1 MEMDIHYY
9 EDFYFSLIKFQY
21 RFYRGMSNYQGK
33 IIFKD
38 IGFPQEIILGADLMP
53 VIVESMIGML
63 PPTTIHERGLDRA
76 NSLFYDTGGC
86 SFHRLALSAVN
97 NNLIP
102 LPNTFVGL
110 NACQEVVNDFFV
122 MSNQHKIPFYAIDL
136 PYERSNN
143 AAFFVAKQYEE
154 TYVKL
159 CEISGIEPDL
169 IKLSEV
175 IDLSN
180 KAANYFRKAN
190 NIRKKYPG
198 LIYGGQ
204 MLKFVNLVML
214 FGTEGALQVAQEYYE
229 TCNKYAQCN
238 EKKIAPK
245 CKILW
250 CNMGISY
257 DDKLYEYIEKELGA
271 MITIEEFNILP
282 EIELTTENPFLGLA
296 ERTLNTPFICDV
308 QLRANNIIKLVLD
321 YDVDGVVFFSHMN
334 CRLFNSRFN
343 IIKKHLNRRDIPII
357 ELNGDCLDSRSYNRA
372 QLLTRLEAFVE
383 MISK

>member
-1 MEMDIHYY
+1 MEMDVQYY
-9 EDFYFSLIKFQY
+9 EDYYFSLIKFQF
-21 RFYRGMSNYQGK
+21 RFYYEMAKYQGK

-38 IGFPQEIILGADLMP
+38 IGFPQEIILGAGLMP

-63 PPTTIHERGLDRA
+63 PPTTILEKGLDRA
-76 NSLFYDTGGC
+76 NSLFYDTGSC
-86 SFHRLALSAVN
+86 SFHRLALSAIN

-102 LPNTFVGL
+102 LPNAFVGL

-122 MSNQHKIPFYAIDL
+122 ISNQHNIPFYAVDL
-136 PYERSNN
+136 PYERSND
-143 AAFFVAKQYEE
+143 AVLFVAKQYEE
-154 TYVKL
+154 VFEKL
-159 CEISGIEPDL
+159 CEISGVQPDL
-169 IKLSEV
+169 AKLSNV
-175 IDLSN
+175 ITLSN

-190 NIRKKYPG
+190 NIRKKYQG
-198 LIYGGQ
+198 LIYGGP

-214 FGTEGALQVAQEYYE
+214 FGTEGALDVAREYYE
-229 TCNKYAQCN
+229 TCKKYAQLS
-238 EKKIAPK
+238 EKRIAPK

-271 MITIEEFNILP
+271 IITIEEFNILP
-282 EIELTTENPFLGLA
+282 EIELPSENPFWGLA
-296 ERTLNTPFICDV
+296 EKTLNTPFICDV
-308 QLRANNIIKLVLD
+308 NLRANNIIKLVLD

-343 IIKKHLNRRDIPII
+343 VIKKHLNKRDIPII
-357 ELNGDCLDSRSYNRA
+357 ELNGDCLDNRSYNRA